1 MTTERSPKMGE
12 RYTRE
17 MLEED
22 LQRRAEQEHKEA
34 AEREKRVARQAWI
47 AANGPGS
54 EKEFEENYK
63 KLQTEQR
70 RKRVI
75 DADRRAREEMRNG
88 TTSRI

>member
-1 MTTERSPKMGE
+1 MGE
-12 RYTRE
+12 KYTRE

-22 LQRRAEQEHKEA
+22 LQRRAEQERKEA

-63 KLQTEQR
+63 KLQSEQR
-70 RKRVI
+70 RQRVI
-75 DADRRAREEMRNG
+75 DADKHAREEMRLHG
-88 TTSRI
+88 PSRI